1 MENLDSNFNT
11 MGEATPQ
18 RPEMLKIVSILSFI
32 GIGLMILF
40 GILMTFSLALSQ
52 ETIDEIWPQIVASN
66 PMFEDIESSVFFHTA
81 GLMGLSFILFN
92 LGSLIGVM
100 MMWNLNK
107 KGFYIYLAAE
117 ILVNFLPF
125 DLGQEKGAGSYA
137 MNIIIDGIFIA
148 LYAVNLK
155 HMNGINKVEA

>member
-11 MGEATPQ
+11 ASEPAPQ
-18 RPEMLKIVSILSFI
+18 RPEMLKIISILSFI
-32 GIGLMILF
+32 GVGLMILF
-40 GILMTFSLALSQ
+40 GILMTFSFALSQ
-52 ETIDEIWPQIVASN
+52 ETIDEIWPQVVASN
-66 PMFEDIESSVFFHTA
+66 PMFESIESSVFFHTV

-92 LGSLIGVM
+92 LGTLIGVM

-117 ILVNFLPF
+117 ILINFLPF
-125 DLGQEKGAGSYA
+125 DLGQEKGAASYA
-137 MNIIIDGIFIA
+137 MNILIDGIFIA

-155 HMNGINKVEA
+155 HMNGANQVD